1 MIQTHTNLTKEEMTR
16 YSRHLLLPE
25 VGISGQ
31 EKLKNA
37 RILLIGV
44 GGLGSPASLYL
55 AAAGVGTLGLVEFD
69 TVDTTNLQRQIIY
82 RDSDKGRPKLKAA
95 AASLRGLNPALKIEE
110 FPEPFGEGNGLDL
123 VRQFDV
129 IIDGSDNFATRY
141 LVSDACVLAGKPY
154 VYGSIFRFEGQASV
168 FWAGK
173 GPCYRCLYPAAPE
186 AHQVPSCAEGG
197 VLGVLPGLIGTVQA
211 TEAIK
216 LITGIGEPLI
226 GRLLTYDA
234 LAMSFQTFKM
244 KANPNCRAC
253 GVTRSITKLERASE
267 SCSTDPATPALATAE
282 WDSQKLA
289 HELSHKKQG
298 QNSLRLIDVRSESE
312 RKICHIEGDQHI
324 PLDDLPMRL
333 QELSA
338 KGPVVFYCKSGVRSQ
353 RAAALAAAGGL
364 TDVASLRGGILAWI
378 ENVDPSLVG
387 Y

>member
-1 MIQTHTNLTKEEMTR
+1 MKQTPTKLTKEEMTR

-37 RILLIGV
+37 RVLMIGV

-82 RDSDKGRPKLKAA
+82 RDNDKGRPKITAA
-95 AASLRGLNPALKIEE
+95 AASLRGLNPTLAIEE
-110 FPEPFGEGNGLDL
+110 FHEPFGEGNGLDL
-123 VRQFDV
+123 ARRFDV
-129 IIDGSDNFATRY
+129 IIDGSDNFVTRY
-141 LVSDACVLAGKPY
+141 LVSDSCVLADKPY
-154 VYGSIFRFEGQASV
+154 IYGSIFRFEGQASV

-197 VLGVLPGLIGTVQA
+197 VLGVLPGLIGIVQA

-216 LITGIGEPLI
+216 VITGIGEPLI

-234 LAMSFQTFKM
+234 LAMTFQTFKM
-244 KANPNCRAC
+244 KANPTCPAC
-253 GVTRSITKLERASE
+253 GAKRTITKLERATE
-267 SCSTDPATPALATAE
+267 SCSSVSQSASASVTE
-282 WDSQKLA
+282 WDCQKL
-289 HELSHKKQG
+289 SRT
-298 QNSLRLIDVRSESE
+298 LRNQADLLLIDVRSENE

-324 PLDDLPMRL
+324 PLDDLPARL
-333 QELSA
+333 LELAA
-338 KGPVVFYCKSGVRSQ
+338 KGPVVFYCKSGIRSQ
-353 RAAALAAAGGL
+353 RAAALAVAAGL
-364 TDVASLRGGILAWI
+364 TDVASLQGGILAWI
-378 ENVDPSLVG
+378 KTIDPSLVS